1 MSVPIRCL
9 VLSAVFALG
18 AEAGEPAPELAALL
32 RDPDM
37 AEISGMA
44 ASRRHPDILWV
55 HNDSDGPAELF
66 ALDREGRRVATVL
79 LDGVWNRDWE
89 DIAAFEREGKAFLAV
104 ADTGDNGGLRRELEI
119 AVVAEPDLRDQR
131 LTVDWVVRFRWPDG
145 PRDTEALAI
154 DPHDGQAYL
163 VSKKRVPPEL
173 WRLSIDPP
181 ETNEVRTATRVGQL
195 AGIRQPSPEDLRR
208 SPVFGRYRAQIT
220 AFDISLDGRLAAVL
234 NYRSA
239 HVYLRQGN
247 ESWAEAFSRAPVEVP
262 FPWLAQAEALA
273 IAADGASLWITTERL
288 PAPLVSVPL
297 PPR

>member
-1 MSVPIRCL
+1 MRYL
-9 VLSAVFALG
+9 VLSVVFAVG
-18 AEAGEPAPELAALL
+18 AEADEPAPELAALL
-32 RDPDM
+32 RDPGM

-44 ASRRHPDILWV
+44 ASRRHPGILWV

-89 DIAAFEREGKAFLAV
+89 DIAAFERDGKAFLAV

-119 AVVAEPDLRDQR
+119 AIVAEPDLRDQR
-131 LTVDWVVRFRWPDG
+131 LTVDWVVHFRWPDG

-154 DPHDGQAYL
+154 DPLDGHAYL

-181 ETNEVRTATRVGQL
+181 EAEEVRTATRVGQL

-239 HVYLRQGN
+239 HVYRRQDN
-247 ESWAEAFSRAPVEVP
+247 ETWTEAFSRAPVEVP

-273 IAADGASLWITTERL
+273 IAADGAALWITTERL
-288 PAPLVSVPL
+288 PAPLISAPL